1 MLHWEEFIKLFN
13 KDLTIHGELTL
24 RDFSK
29 IKFKTGEDAS
39 ECYQKKM
46 YARRALELDTKLML
60 EGLTDGLPR
69 ELKKKKKNK

>member
-39 ECYQKKM
+39 EYYQKKM
-46 YARRALELDTKLML
+46 HVGQALGLDTKLWL
-60 EGLTDGLPR
+60 GWSYR
-69 ELKKKKKNK
+69 